1 MSLSS
6 QSIKGGIQKKESK
19 KRTNGWIPA
28 LVSFAIFIICWYF
41 LTKYFIPPIKFP
53 TPLMVINAF
62 YELRFT
68 VLNHIGA
75 TMFRVLT
82 GFLVGSIAG
91 IGFGLFMGLN
101 PSVNKYLNPLVESSR
116 PVPPIA
122 TIPFFILWFGIG
134 DLGKILLIIVGCA
147 LVMIV
152 NTVEAIRNVPP
163 IYVKAAQTLG
173 ARNNSIYKTIIM
185 PAIIPHIIAGLRVA
199 SALSFSLAIAAEYM
213 GAQSGIGYVVMLARR
228 TLKTENIMLGIL
240 LLGILSSLLDTGI
253 RLVGNYLTRWSER
266 LPS

>member
-1 MSLSS
+1 MDYR
-6 QSIKGGIQKKESK
+6 KESK
-19 KRTNGWIPA
+19 KEQTAGYP
-28 LVSFAIFIICWYF
+28 LYLLPYLLYVVF

-62 YELRFT
+62 YELLFT